1 MNTPEHYDME
11 IQPITYIM
19 ANGLG
24 FCEGNIVKYVS
35 RYKEKGGIDD
45 LKKARHYLDMLID
58 DWLEEH
64 GYDDMRQFMIAEQ
77 ERINAELEQQKQ
89 DNISANKAWAEIMEA
104 DKNGELNN
112 QPDDAI
118 TEVTPEDFVNM
129 DFFMKPTNG
138 E

>member
-1 MNTPEHYDME
+1 MTPEHYDME

-35 RYKEKGGIDD
+35 RYKEKGGIED

-58 DWLEEH
+58 DWIEEN
-64 GYDDMRQFMIAEQ
+64 GDPDAYNGPSQAELLAQ
-77 ERINAELEQQKQ
+77 LEQQKQ
-89 DNISANKAWAEIMEA
+89 DRIAANKAWAGIMEA

-138 E
+138 V